1 MCVAVLIPLT
11 GCITED
17 SGAVAARMEAQ
28 DDTSCRQLAVGKGDA
43 GYAQCRQNLM
53 AYRQQAQI
61 EREQRSHNLEKG
73 LQGAAAALQ
82 AAAPPPPVINSPT
95 QTHCRPDYVG
105 GMICNQF

>member
-1 MCVAVLIPLT
+1 
-11 GCITED
+11 
-17 SGAVAARMEAQ
+17 MEAQ
-28 DDTSCRQLAVGKGDA
+28 DDASCRQLAAGKGDA

-61 EREQRSHNLEKG
+61 EREQQRSNLETR

-82 AAAPPPPVINSPT
+82 AAAPPPPVINPPT

-105 GMICNQF
+105 GMTCTQF